1 MSRAWW
7 PRRMRVWEP
16 EVRVLI
22 VVNIANADAVVQAS
36 RVAGWLVAEGFQPI
50 LTTGDARGTGLE
62 EYAVSPSEV
71 GEPLLAVALGG
82 DGTILKAVHILGEA
96 EVPLLGINLGRLGFL
111 SGASGENI
119 LDAISSALAGEARIE
134 RRATLIAE
142 VVMGGRP
149 VGRYR
154 ALNEVALVRGATGRV
169 VEIETSVNG
178 LRVQTMRCDGLIVAT
193 PTGSTAYAL
202 SAGGPIA
209 SPEVECM
216 LVVPVAAHTLAARAL
231 VLGSHDVV
239 ELRMPD
245 PIRGGA
251 RLQIDGDVLPGR
263 QEIESLTVRRAAT
276 DVLLAR
282 LDGRDF
288 FEVVRQ
294 EFLGA

>member
-1 MSRAWW
+1 
-7 PRRMRVWEP
+7 MRVWETD
-16 EVRVLI
+16 VRVLI
-22 VVNIANADAVVQAS
+22 VVNVANAEAVAQAS
-36 RVAGWLVAEGFQPI
+36 RVATWLAAEGFEPV
-50 LTTGDARGTGLE
+50 LTTEDARGCGLE
-62 EYAVSPSEV
+62 NFAVPPTEV

-82 DGTILKAVHILGEA
+82 DGTILKAVHILGES
-96 EVPLLGINLGRLGFL
+96 EIPLLGINLGRLGFL
-111 SGASGENI
+111 SGASGDQT

-134 RRATLIAE
+134 RRATLMAE
-142 VVMGGRP
+142 LVMGGRT
-149 VGRYR
+149 VGSYR

-178 LRVQTMRCDGLIVAT
+178 QIVQTMRCDGLIVAT

-216 LVVPVAAHTLAARAL
+216 LVVPVAAHTLASRAL
-231 VLGSHDVV
+231 VLGSRDVV

-245 PIRGGA
+245 PVRRGA

-263 QEIESLTVRRAAT
+263 QEIESLTVRRAPT

-282 LDGRDF
+282 LDGREF